1 MDKSKLDI
9 VVFRYVRHNASCI
22 RIVFTRIAASVRVSA
37 CRTQVN
43 TVVRA
48 VAGAA
53 RTGEIG
59 DGKLFVHPVADVIRV

>member
-9 VVFRYVRHNASCI
+9 VVFRYMRHASCI
-22 RIVFTRIAASVRVSA
+22 LFIFTRIAASVLSA

>member
-22 RIVFTRIAASVRVSA
+22 RIVFTRIAASVLSA